1 MAVRVTLADNIGGH
15 ILHRPYRCRP
25 TVSLSGALR
34 AACLAAALIAPHA
47 FAQAPSYAVRIEG
60 ANALGPLLDKHLT
73 INQRRA
79 ELTTQPERWRILLER
94 TPQEA
99 RELLAAEGYLDAR
112 VTVATTGEPPA
123 DVVVSVEL
131 GEPVRVTEVQLRFRG
146 AIADAAPSNGLT
158 PNIAGARARWTLER
172 GMRFRQEAWE
182 QAKLAVLRELLA
194 ARFPTAHIVHANAE
208 IDVATRA
215 ARLTVDYDSGPEFRF
230 GALEVVGLSR
240 YRSSVVEGLNT
251 IRPGTP
257 YSQRA
262 LAELQT
268 RLYTV
273 PYFSAVNVVT
283 EPGTAADPSALPIRV
298 EVTEADRY
306 KIDLGGG
313 YSTNTGLRVQGVYTD
328 INLLERGWRWKSLAR
343 IEEREQRVQ
352 TNLTLPVRSSGWQD
366 DYEAAFNRSDV
377 LQFRVDSY
385 TFNYKYAKT
394 EGRIERALSMLAT
407 VSREFPAGTRID
419 TKQALVPGYAWRYRA
434 FDNVLDPRSGYEF
447 GTQVGV
453 GAKAMLSDQNFVRSF
468 TRAVGIIAMSP
479 QDTVVVRAEGGVV
492 FAPSRDGIPADL
504 LFRAGGD
511 QSLRGYRYQSIGVPE
526 GQAIVGGRYLAIGGI
541 EYIRWIDPQW
551 GAAAFFEI
559 GDAFDKRSALAL
571 KRGYGVG
578 ARWRSP
584 VGPINFDLAYGEA
597 DKSVRVHFS
606 IGYVF

>member
-1 MAVRVTLADNIGGH
+1 MRLTLVFGVLICVFALTNAVSIALAQS
-15 ILHRPYRCRP
+15 PAY
-25 TVSLSGALR
+25 T
-34 AACLAAALIAPHA
+34 
-47 FAQAPSYAVRIEG
+47 VRIEG
-60 ANALGPLLDKHLT
+60 ADALTIVLEKHLS
-73 INQRRA
+73 IAQRRD
-79 ELTTQPERWRILLER
+79 ELATQPERLRFLIER
-94 TPQEA
+94 TANEA
-99 RELLAAEGYLDAR
+99 REILAAEGYLDAQVR
-112 VTVATTGEPPA
+112 VAPSGEPVS
-123 DVVVSVEL
+123 DVAIAVTL
-131 GEPVRVTEVQLRFRG
+131 GEPVRVAQVELTFQG
-146 AIADAAPSNGLT
+146 AIASNGPPPT
-158 PNIAGARARWTLER
+158 TASARARWTLQP
-172 GMRFRQEAWE
+172 GARFRQEAWE
-182 QAKLAVLRELLA
+182 QAKRAVLRELLA
-194 ARFPTAHIVHANAE
+194 ERFPTARVVTSNAE
-208 IDVATRA
+208 IDARRRQ
-215 ARLTVDYDSGPEFRF
+215 ARLVVTIDSGPEFRF
-230 GALEVVGLSR
+230 GTLEVVGISR
-240 YRSSVVEGLNT
+240 YSRNVVDGLNP

-273 PYFSAVNVVT
+273 PYFSSVNVIT
-283 EPGTAADPSALPIRV
+283 EPGSAADPGALPIRV
-298 EVTEADRY
+298 EVIEADRY
-306 KIDLGGG
+306 KFDLGAG
-313 YSTNTGLRVQGVYTD
+313 YSTNTGLRVQGAYTD

-352 TNLTLPVRSSGWQD
+352 TNLTLPVRTSGWQD
-366 DYEAAFNRSDV
+366 DYELAFNRSDV

-394 EGRIERALSMLAT
+394 EGRIERALSLLAT
-407 VSREFPAGTRID
+407 VSREFPAGSSIN

-447 GTQVGV
+447 GGQIGA
-453 GAKAMLSDQNFVRSF
+453 GAKALLSDQNFVRTF
-468 TRAVGIIAMSP
+468 GRAVGILALSP
-479 QDTVVVRAEGGVV
+479 RDTVVVRAEGGVV
-492 FAPSRDGIPADL
+492 FAPARDGIPAEL

-511 QSLRGYRYQSIGVPE
+511 QSLRGYRYQSIGVTE
-526 GQAIVGGRYLAIGGI
+526 GQAIVGGRYLVIGGA

-597 DKSVRVHFS
+597 AKSVRVHFS